1 MSPAATP
8 QEAVARRKTRQG
20 VVVSA
25 ARDKTITVLLETA
38 RPHPVYKKTVRRSSK
53 LHAHDER
60 NEAKLGDVVR
70 IVETRPLSRMKRWRL
85 QEIVEEAK

>member
-1 MSPAATP
+1 MSTARTP
-8 QEAVARRKTRQG
+8 QESVAARKSRQG

-38 RPHPVYKKTVRRSSK
+38 RPHPVYGKTVRRSSK

-60 NEAKLGDVVR
+60 NEATEGDVVR
-70 IVETRPLSRMKRWRL
+70 IVECRPLSRQKRWRL
-85 QEIVEEAK
+85 AEIIEKAR

>member
-1 MSPAATP
+1 MTPAETP
-8 QEAVARRKTRQG
+8 QESVSRRKTRQG

-38 RPHPVYKKTVRRSSK
+38 RPHPVYQKTVRRSSK

-60 NEAKLGDVVR
+60 NEAHAGDTVRVV
-70 IVETRPLSRMKRWRL
+70 ESRPLSRSKRWRL
-85 QEIVEEAK
+85 LEIVERAR